1 MGFALMAGLVFLMGL
16 LWGSFLGVVVYRT
29 IKKDSSP
36 LSGRSKCD
44 KCSKA
49 LSWWQNIPLFS
60 FLLLKGKCFY
70 CKKSIDWSY
79 PLTELITGV
88 LFLWW
93 FVVGRSFFIL
103 AGSPWS
109 ILQPVFWLVV
119 GMALLVVFLTDL
131 KYGIISDGTNLFL
144 FSWVLFYRLLLVGN
158 GEMMMVDFGKAVVS
172 AIVLTGFFW
181 SLWWFTKGK
190 GFGFGDV
197 KFAPSIGLLLG
208 WPKTLVGTM
217 SSFVI
222 GSVVGVLLILLGKKK
237 FGQTIPFGPFLV
249 VGIVVALL
257 WGGPLWNWYLGML
270 Q

>member
-1 MGFALMAGLVFLMGL
+1 MGSTLMVFLVFLMGL

-29 IKKDSSP
+29 VNEGSP

-44 KCSKA
+44 KCDKV
-49 LSWWQNIPLFS
+49 LSWWHNIPLFS
-60 FLLLKGKCFY
+60 FLLLKGKCFF
-70 CKKSIDWSY
+70 CKKPIDWSH
-79 PLTELITGV
+79 PLTELLTGA
-88 LFLWW
+88 LFAWW
-93 FVVGRSFFIL
+93 FVMGRSFFLL

-119 GMALLVVFLTDL
+119 GMTLLVVFLTDL
-131 KYGIISDGTNLFL
+131 KYGIIADGTNLFL
-144 FSWVLFYRLLLVGN
+144 FSWVLFYRLLLVKN
-158 GEMMMVDFGKAVVS
+158 GEMMVVDLWRAVLS
-172 AIVLTGFFW
+172 AAVLTVFFW

-208 WPKTLVGTM
+208 WPKTLVGVM
-217 SSFVI
+217 ASFII

-249 VGIVVALL
+249 VGVVVALL
-257 WGGPLWNWYLGML
+257 WGDGLWGWYLGML